1 MNSRENRR
9 RAGLLLLMIGA
20 IVFLSNVVLV
30 TAEARYLDV
39 VAGAAGGARPN
50 ALALPGRPDPIKK
63 SSRPSGDLL
72 LGRR

>member
-39 VAGAAGGARPN
+39 VAGLLAGLG
-50 ALALPGRPDPIKK
+50 LTLWLFPDVRTP
-63 SSRPSGDLL
+63 
-72 LGRR
+72 